1 MKSYILSLLLIV
13 FSFIVVHD
21 FVIMAKDYDTQNE
34 LILKA
39 SGEIDTEQMCKP
51 SQLHDIL
58 HEMIVASDILFLPV
72 LSSFEVSMDVPVFH
86 QTYHPLFSP
95 QNLYRPPI
103 A

>member
-1 MKSYILSLLLIV
+1 MKTYILSFLLIV
-13 FSFIVVHD
+13 FSFVVVHD
-21 FVIMAKDYDTQNE
+21 FIITAKDHDTQSE

-39 SGEIDTEQMCKP
+39 SGEIDIEQMCKL

-58 HEMIVASDILFLPV
+58 HEMIVSSDILFLPV
-72 LSSFEVSMDVPVFH
+72 LSSFEVSMDVPGFH